1 MAETTPILRLNAI
14 RKKFHGLLATSDVS
28 FSVQRGSICS
38 LIGPNGAGKSTIFN
52 LITGYLPLDAGSIEF
67 DGRRIDG
74 LQPQRVAEL
83 GIARAFQIARPF
95 RDITVAENVQ
105 VGAMFG
111 RLGPR
116 DVAATVDQALR
127 LCGLHAHRDR
137 AALELTV
144 GDLRRL
150 ELARAFAARPHL
162 LLADEPCAGLN
173 HTETEE
179 MVGVLRSIRETGATV
194 LLVEHD
200 MAAVMSISER
210 IFVIEAGVLIAEGE
224 PARIANDP
232 RVIEAYLGSP
242 KKPAAKAG

>member
-116 DVAATVDQALR
+116 DVAATVD
-127 LCGLHAHRDR
+127 
-137 AALELTV
+137 
-144 GDLRRL
+144 
-150 ELARAFAARPHL
+150 
-162 LLADEPCAGLN
+162 
-173 HTETEE
+173 
-179 MVGVLRSIRETGATV
+179 
-194 LLVEHD
+194 
-200 MAAVMSISER
+200 
-210 IFVIEAGVLIAEGE
+210 
-224 PARIANDP
+224 
-232 RVIEAYLGSP
+232 
-242 KKPAAKAG
+242 